1 MPREMVGLRAAPSS
15 IRFVTNFLRPVRHRR
30 SVFTNENPFVL
41 SVSRCI
47 GGRVVPKETD
57 ETWLVSG
64 NGKMKETVLMKIR
77 LFLSVLHR
85 EYVVLRYSLPQKI
98 LCTKITVSRKHAL
111 ILSWYILQL

>member
-1 MPREMVGLRAAPSS
+1 MPRDVRAAPSS
-15 IRFVTNFLRPVRHRR
+15 IRFVTNFLRPVRR

-57 ETWLVSG
+57 ETSLVSG
-64 NGKMKETVLMKIR
+64 NGKMKEAVLMKIR

-85 EYVVLRYSLPQKI
+85 EYVVYATRYHKRFYVQRSP
-98 LCTKITVSRKHAL
+98 SRGNTR
-111 ILSWYILQL
+111 